1 MLREQSCQYFFLFS
15 LKFTKVSYKLKKYQ
29 KKRENYPSLLEK
41 IKQISILICFIEI
54 DYINILYYQKGNVH

>member
-1 MLREQSCQYFFLFS
+1 
-15 LKFTKVSYKLKKYQ
+15 
-29 KKRENYPSLLEK
+29 LLEK